1 MQNTFTPN
9 INDTFI
15 AMFTHDLKTP
25 INSGIYALEMILND
39 KVNPISSCHREI
51 LNDILNSEKYMKNLT
66 ENLLCK
72 CKSDNG
78 HLDLNKEKCNFTKL
92 VKSCISDMS
101 YIVNEK
107 NQKLIFH
114 APKKDIFINAD
125 ILNIKRVINNL
136 ISNASKYSKNS
147 STIIIN
153 LEQKEKEAVLQVQDF
168 GYGIDMKDLSTVF
181 DKYVRLAN
189 KQKTS
194 GTGLG
199 LYVAKVITDAHK
211 GNIDIKSK
219 KDNGTT
225 VTIKLP
231 LISK

>member
-39 KVNPISSCHREI
+39 KRNPISNYHREI

-78 HLDLNKEKCNFTKL
+78 HIDLNKEKSNFTKL

-107 NQKLIFH
+107 NQKIIFNTQ
-114 APKKDIFINAD
+114 KEDIFINID

-147 STIIIN
+147 SSIIIT
-153 LEQKEKEAVLQVQDF
+153 LEQKNKYAVLEVQDF
-168 GYGIDMKDLSTVF
+168 GYGIEMKNLSKVF

-189 KQKTS
+189 TQKTS

-211 GNIDIKSK
+211 GSIDIKSK
-219 KDNGTT
+219 KDYGTT
-225 VTIKLP
+225 ITIRLP
-231 LISK
+231 LK